1 MKLKFI
7 FRMLFTEPKKKSRK
21 LNLQKAIPYLITLSV
36 CLISIFIARKKQKFS
51 HNPVYIGNF
60 KGRQVNDSFSVM
72 IATYAPRAWAM
83 RRQMKKIAYGQ
94 CPHLKHI
101 YICWV
106 DRKNPIP
113 QLSFFG
119 IDEKEKHVPITI
131 IPTVSGFITDR
142 FIVPDGMDTDTMLI
156 LDDDLDVDGHEIDNA
171 FVVYKENRFN
181 DRIFGLRTRA
191 FWDGHYNIFEY
202 KVPYNMVITNFAF
215 LTVDMLK
222 AYNKPEYKELR
233 DHCVKV
239 RNCDDILMAYIVS
252 HQWKKAPVAMEL
264 NVNHLGKIGI
274 SFGFSH
280 RKKRDACC
288 KMFEKFFGYDVVGS
302 YESQYMLRRSW

>member
-1 MKLKFI
+1 MKPQS
-7 FRMLFTEPKKKSRK
+7 EPKKKGSK
-21 LNLQKAIPYLITLSV
+21 IITKKIIPYVIVLSICV
-36 CLISIFIARKKQKFS
+36 IFFIRSSMKPKFS
-51 HNPVYIGNF
+51 HNPVYIGNH
-60 KGRQVNDSFSVM
+60 KDHQVNESFSVM
-72 IATYAPRAWAM
+72 IATFAPRGWAM

-113 QLSFFG
+113 PLSFFD
-119 IDEKEKHVPITI
+119 IEQNASTIPITI

-142 FIVPDGMDTDTMLI
+142 FLIPEGMDTDTMLI
-156 LDDDLDVDGHEIDNA
+156 LDDDLDVDGFEIDNA
-171 FVVYKENRFN
+171 FVIYKENHYE

-202 KVPYNMVITNFAF
+202 KGPYNMVITNFAF
-215 LTVDMLK
+215 LTVDMLR

-239 RNCDDILMAYIVS
+239 RNCDDILMTYVVA
-252 HQWKKAPVAMEL
+252 HQWKKAPVAIEL

-280 RKKRDACC
+280 RRKRDACC
-288 KMFEKFFGYDVVGS
+288 KMFEKFFGYDAVGS
-302 YESQYMLRRSW
+302 YESHYMLRRSW